1 MVALSLNALVA
12 ALTSPL
18 ALHGIAST
26 SSTASPTALG
36 LRSTTPL
43 GHGVPLRIMPL
54 GASITYGTASTD
66 GNGYRASLRSQI
78 VSGPGN
84 PVNMVGSEQVGTM
97 VDNDVEGWPGYRI
110 EQVHEQALLAAST
123 PQWHPN
129 VFLINAGTNDA
140 AQHYHVSA
148 AGDRMEA
155 MLDDLWRISPRAVVV
170 LSTLLVNRNASTEA
184 NVGIINTQLQALAT
198 KLRFRQGRR
207 IVLVDMHSE
216 AGPGTAD
223 LVDGTHPNDGGY
235 VKMANIWFQ
244 GLVVASDLGWL
255 LPPQWLDGVPD
266 DGAAT
271 TTDTPD
277 DAADDNSPV
286 TD

>member
-1 MVALSLNALVA
+1 
-12 ALTSPL
+12 
-18 ALHGIAST
+18 
-26 SSTASPTALG
+26 
-36 LRSTTPL
+36 
-43 GHGVPLRIMPL
+43 MPL

-140 AQHYHVSA
+140 AQNYKIST
-148 AGDRMEA
+148 AGDRMED
-155 MLDDLWRISPRAVVV
+155 MLRDLWHISPRAVVV
-170 LSTLLVNRNASTEA
+170 LSTLLVNGNATTEA
-184 NVGIINTQLQALAT
+184 NVAKINPQLEALAT
-198 KLRFRQGRR
+198 KLRFRQGRK

-216 AGPGTAD
+216 AGPGTSD
-223 LVDGTHPNDGGY
+223 LVDGTHPNDVGY

-244 GLVVASDLGWL
+244 GLVVASDVGWL
-255 LPPQWLDGVPD
+255 VPPERLEGVPD

-271 TTDTPD
+271 DTED
-277 DAADDNSPV
+277 DDVVADV
-286 TD
+286 TIGVEIGG